1 MTQGFKSGLCYN
13 KIMMKKNLIIDELLK
28 TLKQANFKL
37 SGIKL
42 ERVRTILEKYIS
54 EKYNILDLNVYR
66 KANLA
71 NRCQDDRH
79 IKFNIKKD
87 DEEEKCIEISIEEV

>member
-1 MTQGFKSGLCYN
+1 M
-13 KIMMKKNLIIDELLK
+13 K

-37 SGIKL
+37 SGVKL
-42 ERVRTILEKYIS
+42 DRVKAILENYIS
-54 EKYNILDLNVYR
+54 NGYTISDFTVYH

-79 IKFNIKKD
+79 VKFNIQRV
-87 DEEEKCIEISIEEV
+87 DEEKSVEISIEEV